1 MPPAPVSDSRNGA
14 AFQRHTRSINML
26 RIISA
31 LLLAA
36 TMVAATADDGPALVA
51 NPPERHIVVSGDT
64 LWGISGK
71 FLQQPWRWPEI
82 WRMNREQIAN
92 PHRIY
97 PGDVVVLDLSRGQPQ
112 LKLAKPLGTAR
123 LQPQVHSEKL
133 PVSIPSIPPNVIEP
147 FISRPL
153 IIEAGELDKVPRI
166 LAAEENR
173 VLIAAGDLAFIKG
186 MQRDDIEKWQVFRPG
201 KPLKDPETGQI
212 VAHEAFFL
220 GDARLIQAGEPAVVR
235 IVRAK
240 EEITRGDRLL
250 PTPPQEMITYAP
262 HRPETEITAR
272 VMSIYGGLNEAA
284 AGSVISLN
292 RGERDGLE
300 VGHVLALFRKRN
312 AADHDSDGRRTSTT
326 LPEQRYALVFVFRI
340 FERVA
345 YALVMESSRS
355 VIVGDAARNP

>member
-1 MPPAPVSDSRNGA
+1 MV
-14 AFQRHTRSINML
+14 

-36 TMVAATADDGPALVA
+36 TTLACSADEGPALVA
-51 NPPERHIVVSGDT
+51 NPPERHIVVPGDT
-64 LWGISGK
+64 LWGVSGK
-71 FLQQPWRWPEI
+71 FLQHPWRWPEI
-82 WRMNREQIAN
+82 WRLNKEQVAN

-97 PGDVVVLDLSRGQPQ
+97 PGDVIMLDLSQGNPR
-112 LKLAKPLGTAR
+112 LKLAKPLTPAR
-123 LQPQVHSEKL
+123 LQPQVYSE
-133 PVSIPSIPPNVIEP
+133 PVRHDSIPSIPPNAIEP

-153 IIEAGELDKVPRI
+153 IIEAGELEKVPRI

-173 VLIAAGDLAFIKG
+173 VLIAGGDLAFVKG
-186 MQRDDIEKWQVFRPG
+186 MERDDIEKWQVFRPG
-201 KPLKDPETGQI
+201 KALKDPDSGEV

-220 GDARLIQAGEPAVVR
+220 GDARLIQAGEPAVVK

-250 PTPPQEMITYAP
+250 PTPAQEIITYAP
-262 HRPETEITAR
+262 HRPDREIGAR

-284 AGSVISLN
+284 VNSVISLN
-292 RGERDGLE
+292 RGSRDGLE
-300 VGHVLALFRKRN
+300 IGHVLALFRKRT
-312 AADHDSDGRRTSTT
+312 AADHDANGKRTSTS
-326 LPEQRYALVFVFRI
+326 LPEQRYALVFVFRV

-345 YALVMESSRS
+345 YALVMEAARS